1 VPLYYVGLRVTDLDR
16 SLRFYTRVL
25 GLVEQRRGDASERG
39 GGIWVGL
46 SDPRSRVRLELNWYP
61 RGSRYASRY
70 RPGDG
75 LDHVGFALGAVPRRV
90 LEAEYARLR
99 RAGAGPTPVTPKITD
114 GWQACVTDP
123 DGNWIEIF
131 RSPTPAEARAERK
144 ALAAARRKS
153 RKRTR

>member
-1 VPLYYVGLRVTDLDR
+1 VPLY
-16 SLRFYTRVL
+16 YTRVL
-25 GLVEQRRGDASERG
+25 GLVERRRGDLRERG

-46 SDPRSRVRLELNWYP
+46 SDPRSHVRLELNWYP
-61 RGSRYASRY
+61 PRSRFGSKY

-75 LDHVGFALGAVPRRV
+75 LDHVGFALGPVPRRV

-99 RAGAGPTPVTPKITD
+99 RAGAGPTPMTPTATD

-131 RSPTPAEARAERK
+131 RAPTPAEARAERR
-144 ALAAARRKS
+144 AAAVARRKA
-153 RKRTR
+153 RKRAA